1 MELGRSFRIK
11 GKYFKNRI
19 FMPPMGTGLA
29 NLNGEVTEAM
39 ISYYEKRAQGGAG
52 TITVEIACVDDP
64 VGRASLT
71 QLCIDKPGYIAGL
84 KELSERIK
92 SYGCNAF
99 IQLHHAGRQTVPAVI
114 GGKKPVAPSPIP
126 CKFMRA
132 QPEELDLEGIRRIRR
147 KFVTAALYAARAGF
161 DGIEL
166 HAAHGYLL
174 SQFLSPYTNKRED
187 EYGGSLENRTRLI
200 TEIITDIKTLAP
212 ELIIAVRFNVADFV
226 PGGLEVEEGIKLASL
241 LEKAGADLLD
251 VSCGIYESGH
261 TSIETASFKPGWRME
276 MVKKV
281 KETVNIPVLGGGNLR
296 GPKEAD
302 YFLTNGYADF
312 IWIGRG
318 MLADPFWSHK
328 ALAGREDDIRPC
340 ISCNTCINTINSG
353 FHIRCAVNPQT
364 GREIYFREKVKLADT
379 RVMVVGGGPAGMS
392 AAFNFKK
399 AGCDVVLLEARDKLG
414 GKLDIASKPPYKEKL
429 GLLNSYLK
437 KRLENAGVEVILNT
451 RYADEI
457 LNKIAPEV
465 LVWAAGAKEL
475 VLDIEGIKTANLTGL
490 EEILEGSID
499 VRGEKVLIIGG
510 GSSGC
515 ELADYLAENNEVII
529 IEKTRN
535 LAREVENMT
544 RLELLARLKNKKVK
558 VFKEAEIKKIE
569 GENVYITSEVEQKI
583 EGIDR
588 IICACGYMPN
598 KFSDEQPDEL
608 KKCYIIGD
616 AKNPRDIASALYEA
630 EFAVYDLYSYM
641 HEKNWE

>member
-1 MELGRSFRIK
+1 MELGKSLEIR

-19 FMPPMGTGLA
+19 IMPPMGTGLA
-29 NLNGEVTEAM
+29 SITGEVTEAM
-39 ISYYEKRAQGGAG
+39 LAYYEKRAQGGAG
-52 TITVEIACVDDP
+52 TIIVEIACVDDP

-99 IQLHHAGRQTVPAVI
+99 IQLHHAGRQTIPAVT

-132 QPEELDLEGIRRIRR
+132 QPEELDLEGIKRIRG
-147 KFVTAALYAARAGF
+147 KFVTAALYAAKAGF

-187 EYGGSLENRTRLI
+187 EYGGSLENRARLI
-200 TEIITDIKTLAP
+200 TEIIADIKSLAP

-226 PGGLEVEEGIKLASL
+226 PGGLEVEEGIKLAGV

-281 KETVNIPVLGGGNLR
+281 KENVNIPVLGGGNLR
-296 GPKEAD
+296 SPKEAD
-302 YFLTNGYADF
+302 YFLGNRYADF

-318 MLADPFWSHK
+318 MLADPFWAHK
-328 ALAGREDDIRPC
+328 ASAGRENDIRPC
-340 ISCNTCINTINSG
+340 ISCNTCINTINNG
-353 FHIRCAVNPQT
+353 LHIRCAVNPQT
-364 GREIYFREKVKLADT
+364 GRELYFKEKIKFDAAK
-379 RVMVVGGGPAGMS
+379 VMVVGGGPAGMS
-392 AAFNFKK
+392 AAFALKK
-399 AGCDVVLLEARDKLG
+399 AGCDVVLLEASNKLG
-414 GKLDIASKPPYKEKL
+414 GKLDIASKPPYKEKISF
-429 GLLNSYLK
+429 LNSYLQ

-451 RYADEI
+451 RYDDEM
-457 LNKIAPEV
+457 LDKIAAEV
-465 LVWAAGAKEL
+465 LVWAAGAKDF
-475 VLDIEGIKTANLTGL
+475 VPAIEGIETAKLTSL
-490 EEILEGSID
+490 EEILEGRID
-499 VRGEKVLIIGG
+499 VKGEKVLIIGG

-515 ELADYLAENNEVII
+515 ELADYLAENNEVIVV
-529 IEKTRN
+529 EKTHD
-535 LAREVENMT
+535 LAKEVENMT
-544 RLELLARLKNKKVK
+544 RLELLARLKSKKVK
-558 VFKEAEIKKIE
+558 IFKGVAIKKIE
-569 GENVYITSEVEQKI
+569 RDNVYISSEKVEKI

-588 IICACGYMPN
+588 IICACGYVPN
-598 KFSDEQPDEL
+598 KFSDKQPDKLE
-608 KKCYIIGD
+608 KCYIIGD

-630 EFAVYDLYSYM
+630 EFIVYDLYSYM
-641 HEKNWE
+641 NEKNWE